1 MIRCLTMGQQVAVW
15 GYLTEGLVESGKE
28 LCEQDMQLL
37 NPKLCTFS
45 ASQLEVDGIRA
56 GGFGFAM
63 LKSGE
68 YKCSRATRQTLMLQI
83 YMVPS

>member
-1 MIRCLTMGQQVAVW
+1 MGQQVAVW
-15 GYLTEGLVESGKE
+15 GYLTEGLVESDIE

-37 NPKLCTFS
+37 NPILCTSS
-45 ASQLEVDGIRA
+45 ASQLEIDGIRA

-68 YKCSRATRQTLMLQI
+68 YKFLKATRQILMLQN